1 MKKQLYQAPSAYAYH
16 IIGKSMITQSI
27 RIGNTQEKV
36 SNSQDIGFVKEEN
49 PLSGGNNLWDNEW

>member
-36 SNSQDIGFVKEEN
+36 SNDADIGFVKDYD
-49 PLSGGNNLWDNEW
+49 SQISDVNLWDNEW